1 MKLKSQPRIKGI
13 KRIPSYSGMHP
24 DVKYGIKSIARKE
37 DKSVSWV
44 MAEII
49 SDYFNIDCMTGKK
62 IHKRV
67 A

>member
-1 MKLKSQPRIKGI
+1 MKLQSQPRIKRT

-37 DKSVSWV
+37 NKSVSWV
-44 MAEII
+44 IAEIV
-49 SDYFNIDCMTGKK
+49 SEFFGIDCMTGKK